1 VRARQA
7 LKLAFL
13 LLVPAW
19 AAAQPAETPNSI
31 LLIAKPELAD
41 PNFHQTVV
49 LVTQAADA
57 STVGV
62 ILNRPTPRRHEKTGE
77 PVYFGGPVMREV
89 LVTLF
94 RSERQPG
101 AAAFAVLKGVYLSMH
116 PDNVSRAL
124 EGAVRHRLYA
134 GFSGWAPHQLQAELQ
149 RDAWHVLPATEAL
162 VFRDDTTGMWRELLE
177 KARGART
184 RQSAT
189 VVAMP

>member
-1 VRARQA
+1 V
-7 LKLAFL
+7 LF
-13 LLVPAW
+13 PAW
-19 AAAQPAETPNSI
+19 VAAQESPNSI
-31 LLIAKPELAD
+31 LLIAKPELVD

-62 ILNRPTPRRHEKTGE
+62 ILNRPTPRKHDQTGE
-77 PVYFGGPVMREV
+77 PIYFGGPVMREV
-89 LVTLF
+89 LVALF
-94 RSERQPG
+94 RSEGQPP
-101 AAAFAVLKGVYLSMH
+101 AAAFAVLRGVYLSMH
-116 PDNVSRAL
+116 PDNLLRVL
-124 EGAVRHRLYA
+124 ESGSRHRLYA
-134 GFSGWAPHQLQAELQ
+134 GFSGWAPHQLQGEMQ

-177 KARGART
+177 KARGSRT